1 MKRYLIP
8 AFIVILTIGL
18 VAFCAYANMALAK
31 AADSILTDVEE
42 IGRQMED
49 GQWTEALTLCGGL
62 DQRWQK
68 EQRVWAMLVDH
79 QELDKVSESIL
90 TLRIRLLSRDI
101 TESSVELEAIRHYIG
116 HIPEKEKLSWANLF

>member
-18 VAFCAYANMALAK
+18 VAFCAYANVALAK
-31 AADSILTDVEE
+31 AADSILANVEE

-68 EQRVWAMLVDH
+68 EQRVWAMLVD
-79 QELDKVSESIL
+79 
-90 TLRIRLLSRDI
+90 LSLIHICTTPRHRRRNKPI
-101 TESSVELEAIRHYIG
+101 T
-116 HIPEKEKLSWANLF
+116 